1 MMIEQRQGRVVGLAI
16 CEGRARVESRSVTRI
31 ELTMLGLEGDRHF
44 GSTLVAG
51 PRQKG
56 VKKGTVLPN
65 TRQLSLV
72 SVEENA
78 AIAQA
83 LGLSTL
89 DFTWLAANVLLE
101 GVPQVTALPRGTR
114 LVFSGG
120 AVVIVEGENEP
131 CRKVGKVIATR
142 AGLNVEAAFVRAAF
156 HRRGL
161 VGWVELAGPVCL
173 GEQVTVFSPPA
184 DLRPG
189 VG

>member
-1 MMIEQRQGRVVGLAI
+1 MTLEQRQGRVVGLSI
-16 CEGRARVESRSVTRI
+16 CEGRGRVESRSVARL
-31 ELTMLGLEGDRHF
+31 ELTTLGLEGDRHF

-78 AIAQA
+78 AIAHA
-83 LGLSTL
+83 LGLVAL

-101 GVPQVTALPRGTR
+101 GVPQLTALAPGSR

-120 AVVIVEGENEP
+120 AVVILEGENEP
-131 CRKVGKVIATR
+131 CRKVGKVIAAR
-142 AGLNVEAAFVRAAF
+142 SGLNVETAFVRAAL

-161 VGWVELAGPVCL
+161 VGWVERGGPVCL
-173 GEQVTVFSPPA
+173 DEQVTVFSPP
-184 DLRPG
+184 G